1 MSDLSREPVQISKWK
16 KPVIGLFV
24 GFIVFSL
31 IYLAYSGVQA
41 QNHLSRVKSQVL
53 QADLKNGQ
61 VTTSQAADL
70 LHNIRIDI
78 EAAHNFSTGPVW
90 WSAAHIPFFGRTPT
104 AVRTVTANLDAAFAA
119 TTELEETLRTSKP
132 NRLGDL
138 KYILSLS
145 NSLYSIKEP
154 VKRGAQELNS
164 LNLNW
169 VPGVVADPVRQLGAG
184 FANLAPVTEDAR
196 MFSNIAPALLG
207 IDRTRKWMLV
217 FQNGAEARSVGGF
230 PGGWGI
236 LTASAGRLKLSPLYK
251 ETGVMR
257 QPLLNWQNLVS
268 PEQAQL
274 YGSDLSRFSDMNLSP
289 DFPTNARLM
298 SALEE
303 QNFGVRLDGV
313 LSMNEHSLANFMQV
327 TGPVK
332 IQGRVISSENAVEYV
347 TRGVYQDYADPKQ
360 KDAAVFKIIEQ
371 TFAKFQNGSVGPARL
386 LQAFIPAI
394 HSKNLHAWAKDKA
407 VQQKILKSP
416 IGGSLANVNKPT
428 AAVVLVNGA
437 GNKLDAYVKTKI
449 TYEQGVCQADF
460 PYRDSNINIALNNT
474 APTSG
479 LPEYVTTR
487 FDLGTLKPKN
497 PGATKM
503 LVFIHIPVGS
513 VFESAKVAGNSV
525 LPVTQGTDLDRQ
537 VLRFDV
543 ELPAQ
548 STQSLELKFA
558 EPSIGDAPQPTLW
571 TQSMPNAVKSK
582 VIAGLGCN

>member
-1 MSDLSREPVQISKWK
+1 
-16 KPVIGLFV
+16 
-24 GFIVFSL
+24 
-31 IYLAYSGVQA
+31 
-41 QNHLSRVKSQVL
+41 
-53 QADLKNGQ
+53 
-61 VTTSQAADL
+61 
-70 LHNIRIDI
+70 
-78 EAAHNFSTGPVW
+78 
-90 WSAAHIPFFGRTPT
+90 
-104 AVRTVTANLDAAFAA
+104 
-119 TTELEETLRTSKP
+119 
-132 NRLGDL
+132 
-138 KYILSLS
+138 
-145 NSLYSIKEP
+145 
-154 VKRGAQELNS
+154 
-164 LNLNW
+164 
-169 VPGVVADPVRQLGAG
+169 
-184 FANLAPVTEDAR
+184 
-196 MFSNIAPALLG
+196 
-207 IDRTRKWMLV
+207 
-217 FQNGAEARSVGGF
+217 
-230 PGGWGI
+230 
-236 LTASAGRLKLSPLYK
+236 
-251 ETGVMR
+251 
-257 QPLLNWQNLVS
+257 
-268 PEQAQL
+268 
-274 YGSDLSRFSDMNLSP
+274 
-289 DFPTNARLM
+289 
-298 SALEE
+298 
-303 QNFGVRLDGV
+303 
-313 LSMNEHSLANFMQV
+313 MNEHSLANFMQV

-360 KDAAVFKIIEQ
+360 KDAIVFKIIEQ

-394 HSKNLHAWAKDKA
+394 HNKNLHAWAKDKL

-437 GNKLDAYVKTKI
+437 GNKLDAYVKAKI

-460 PYRDSNINIALNNT
+460 PYRDSNMNIALNNT

-487 FDLGTLKPKN
+487 FDLGTMKPKN
-497 PGATKM
+497 PGETKM

-525 LPVTQGTDLDRQ
+525 LPVSQGTDLDRQ

-558 EPSIGDAPQPTLW
+558 EPSLGDEPQPTLW